1 MNEEKRQTAE
11 DYYLN
16 MALNAK
22 AYGMKNIYK
31 KSLAI
36 ELIKLGHNLD
46 HTMRNKYN
54 PKYQVWVFTVTPEFI
69 EDLLKLTAKNQKIN
83 NIT

>member
-1 MNEEKRQTAE
+1 MKNKREQMTE
-11 DYYLN
+11 DYHLN
-16 MALNAK
+16 IALNAK

-36 ELIKLGHNLD
+36 ELIKRGHNLS

-54 PKYQVWVFTVTPEFI
+54 PKYQVWVFSEAPEFI
-69 EDLLKLTAKNQKIN
+69 EDLLRLTAKKSEDQ
-83 NIT
+83 

>member
-1 MNEEKRQTAE
+1 MTDEELHQ
-11 DYYLN
+11 YI
-16 MALNAK
+16 ALNAK

-36 ELIKLGHNLD
+36 QLIKLGHNLS

-54 PKYQVWVFTVTPEFI
+54 PKYQVFVFNETPELI
-69 EDLLKLTAKNQKIN
+69 EDLLRLTAKKSEDQ
-83 NIT
+83 